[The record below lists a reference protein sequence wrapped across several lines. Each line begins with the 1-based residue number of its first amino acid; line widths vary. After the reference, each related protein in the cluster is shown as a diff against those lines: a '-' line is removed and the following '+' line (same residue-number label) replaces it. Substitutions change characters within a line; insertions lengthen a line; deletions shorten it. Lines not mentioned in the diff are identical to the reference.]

1 MHMEAYINF
10 VIVVPCCLFSIE
22 HII

>member
-1 MHMEAYINF
+1 MHMEAYINL

>member
-1 MHMEAYINF
+1 MHMEAYINL
-10 VIVVPCCLFSIE
+10 VIMVPCCLFSIE